1 MTRHVLIILF
11 VGASALCSAQSPLLT
26 LREYLLTVEREHPAL
41 VSANYEPDIAEAEI
55 RSALGRFDPYLSV
68 DYVSKMKSG
77 NDKLSYLD
85 GSIELPLDM
94 MFGPKLKANYR
105 RGQGFSLDPEN
116 TTPEAGEA
124 SFGFS
129 LPIFQGIFTDSR
141 RNALRKA
148 FLRPDIARAQY
159 LIERNAL
166 LRAASMR
173 YWEWSEAVSLR
184 VIADSLVEIAR
195 SRKEFVRKRV
205 LAGETA
211 AIDSIEALQ
220 EVYRREG
227 ERTRSLRT
235 EEQSYVDL
243 MGFVWSNRQPVR
255 LGEFSSEPLPSGS
268 DVIVVRD
275 SARSIARVLRPE
287 VKRAS
292 LLIETSRLDSSL
304 ASEFMRPFV
313 ELNAGLIS
321 YDVSAPTSVDYKI
334 GLNIKQPL
342 LFRQASAQLQ
352 TSTIAVD
359 RAEISRDIIQR
370 IVEIDAENASIAVTR
385 AKERLSF
392 ANGEVETARAMVL
405 AEQSKFLAGDSSLL
419 LINLRERF
427 LAEAL
432 QRLVTAKADVARA
445 LVALAWATGVI

>member
-1 MTRHVLIILF
+1 
-11 VGASALCSAQSPLLT
+11 
-26 LREYLLTVEREHPAL
+26 
-41 VSANYEPDIAEAEI
+41 
-55 RSALGRFDPYLSV
+55 
-68 DYVSKMKSG
+68 
-77 NDKLSYLD
+77 
-85 GSIELPLDM
+85 
-94 MFGPKLKANYR
+94 
-105 RGQGFSLDPEN
+105 
-116 TTPEAGEA
+116 
-124 SFGFS
+124 
-129 LPIFQGIFTDSR
+129 
-141 RNALRKA
+141 
-148 FLRPDIARAQY
+148 
-159 LIERNAL
+159 
-166 LRAASMR
+166 
-173 YWEWSEAVSLR
+173 
-184 VIADSLVEIAR
+184 
-195 SRKEFVRKRV
+195 
-205 LAGETA
+205 
-211 AIDSIEALQ
+211 
-220 EVYRREG
+220 
-227 ERTRSLRT
+227 
-235 EEQSYVDL
+235 

-255 LGEFSSEPLPSGS
+255 LGEFSSEPLPTGS
-268 DVIVVRD
+268 DVTVERD

-321 YDVSAPTSVDYKI
+321 YDVSSPTSVDYKV
-334 GLNIKQPL
+334 GLNISQPL

-359 RAEISRDIIQR
+359 RAEISRDLVQR
-370 IVEIDAENASIAVTR
+370 IVEIDAENASIAVSR

-392 ANGEVETARAMVL
+392 ANGEVETARVMVL

>member
-1 MTRHVLIILF
+1 MTRRVLTILF
-11 VGASALCSAQSPLLT
+11 VAASTICSAQSPLLT
-26 LREYLLTVEREHPAL
+26 LREFLVTVEREHPAL

-77 NDKLSYLD
+77 DDKLSYLD

-94 MFGPKLKANYR
+94 MFGPRLRANYR

-116 TTPEAGEA
+116 STPEAGEA

-148 FLRPDIARAQY
+148 FLRPDVARAQY
-159 LIERNAL
+159 RIERNAL

-173 YWEWSEAVSLR
+173 YWEWSEAANLR
-184 VIADSLVEIAR
+184 MIADSLVVIAR
-195 SRKEFVRKRV
+195 ARKEFVRKRV

-211 AIDSIEALQ
+211 AIDSIEAWQ

-227 ERTRSLRT
+227 ERTRSLRA
-235 EEQSYVDL
+235 EEQAYVEL
-243 MGFVWSNRQPVR
+243 MGFVWDNRQPVR
-255 LGEFSSEPLPSGS
+255 LGEYSSEPLPTGS
-268 DVIVVRD
+268 EVPVLRD
-275 SARSIARVLRPE
+275 SARSIARTLRPE
-287 VKRAS
+287 VQRAS
-292 LLIETSRLDSSL
+292 LLVETSRLDSSL

-321 YDVSAPTSVDYKI
+321 YDMSVPTAVDYKV
-334 GLNIKQPL
+334 GLNISQPI

-359 RAEISRDIIQR
+359 RAEISRDLIRR
-370 IVEIDAENASIAVTR
+370 IVEIDAENASIAVDR
-385 AKERLSF
+385 ANERLSF
-392 ANGEVETARAMVL
+392 ATSEVETARLMVQ
-405 AEQSKFLAGDSSLL
+405 AEQSKFIAGDSSLL

-445 LVALAWATGVI
+445 QVALAWATGVI